1 MRPTEQ
7 ELTRLLK
14 ANQEK
19 YYRMAHT
26 YVKNR
31 EDALDIVHDAIVK
44 ALQKVHQVNN
54 PMYLETWFCRIL
66 INQSL
71 SFVRRRKNALNLEEV
86 KPISREEDWTG
97 RVSLYD
103 AIDRLP
109 PKLKTVI
116 LLRFFEDRSFEEIAR
131 ITALKESTVKAR
143 VYKALQLL
151 KLDMEDVDI

>member
-1 MRPTEQ
+1 
-7 ELTRLLK
+7 
-14 ANQEK
+14 
-19 YYRMAHT
+19 MAYA

-31 EDALDIVHDAIVK
+31 EDARDIVYDAIVK
-44 ALQKVHQVNN
+44 ALQKVHQVKS

-71 SFVRRRKNALNLEEV
+71 SFVRSRKNTLNLEEV

-116 LLRFFEDRSFEEIAR
+116 LLRFFEDMKFEEIAR
-131 ITALKESTVKAR
+131 ITAQKESTAKAQ

-151 KLDMEDVDI
+151 KLDMEDVDL

>member
-1 MRPTEQ
+1 M
-7 ELTRLLK
+7 LK

-19 YYRMAHT
+19 YYRMAYA

-44 ALQKVHQVNN
+44 ALQKVHQVKS

-71 SFVRRRKNALNLEEV
+71 SFVRSRKNTLNLEEV

-116 LLRFFEDRSFEEIAR
+116 LLRFFQDMKFEEIAR
-131 ITALKESTVKAR
+131 ITAQKESTAKAQ

-151 KLDMEDVDI
+151 KLDMEDVDL

>member
-1 MRPTEQ
+1 
-7 ELTRLLK
+7 
-14 ANQEK
+14 
-19 YYRMAHT
+19 MAYT

-44 ALQKVHQVNN
+44 ALQKVHQVKN

-71 SFVRRRKNALNLEEV
+71 SFVRRRKNTLNLEEV
-86 KPISREEDWTG
+86 KPFSREEDWTG

-116 LLRFFEDRSFEEIAR
+116 LLRFFEDRPFEEIAR
-131 ITALKESTVKAR
+131 ITAQKESTVKAR

-151 KLDMEDVDI
+151 KLDMEDMDI

>member
-1 MRPTEQ
+1 M
-7 ELTRLLK
+7 TRLLK

-19 YYRMAHT
+19 YYRMAYA

-71 SFVRRRKNALNLEEV
+71 SFVRSRKNTLNLEEV
-86 KPISREEDWTG
+86 PLSREEDWTG

-116 LLRFFEDRSFEEIAR
+116 LLRFFEDRPFEEIAR
-131 ITALKESTVKAR
+131 ITAQKESTVKAR

>member
-19 YYRMAHT
+19 YYRMAYT

>member
-1 MRPTEQ
+1 M
-7 ELTRLLK
+7 TRLLK

-19 YYRMAHT
+19 YYRMAYA

-44 ALQKVHQVNN
+44 ALQKVHQVKN

-71 SFVRRRKNALNLEEV
+71 SFVRRRKNTLNLAEV
-86 KPISREEDWTG
+86 EPFSREEDWTG
-97 RVSLYD
+97 WVSLYD

-116 LLRFFEDRSFEEIAR
+116 LLRFFEDRPFEEIAR
-131 ITALKESTVKAR
+131 ITAQKESTVKAR

-151 KLDMEDVDI
+151 KLDMEDMDI

>member
-19 YYRMAHT
+19 YYRMAYT

-71 SFVRRRKNALNLEEV
+71 SFVRRRKNTLNLEEV

-116 LLRFFEDRSFEEIAR
+116 LLRFFEDKSFDEIAR
-131 ITALKESTVKAR
+131 ITAQKESTAKAR

>member
-1 MRPTEQ
+1 M
-7 ELTRLLK
+7 TRLLK

-19 YYRMAHT
+19 YYRMAYA

-71 SFVRRRKNALNLEEV
+71 SFVRSRKNTLNLEEV

-116 LLRFFEDRSFEEIAR
+116 LLRFFEDMKFEEIAR
-131 ITALKESTVKAR
+131 ITAQKESTAKAQ

-151 KLDMEDVDI
+151 KLDMEDVDL

>member
-1 MRPTEQ
+1 M
-7 ELTRLLK
+7 TRLLK

-19 YYRMAHT
+19 YYRMAYT

-44 ALQKVHQVNN
+44 ALQKVHQVKN

-71 SFVRRRKNALNLEEV
+71 SFVRRRKNTLNLEEV
-86 KPISREEDWTG
+86 EPFSREEDWTG

-116 LLRFFEDRSFEEIAR
+116 LLRFFEDRPFEEIAR
-131 ITALKESTVKAR
+131 ITAQKESTVKAR

-151 KLDMEDVDI
+151 KLDMEDMDI

>member
-1 MRPTEQ
+1 
-7 ELTRLLK
+7 
-14 ANQEK
+14 
-19 YYRMAHT
+19 MAYA

-44 ALQKVHQVNN
+44 ALQKVHQVKS

-71 SFVRRRKNALNLEEV
+71 SFVRSRKNTLNLEDV

-116 LLRFFEDRSFEEIAR
+116 LLRFFEDMKFEEIAR
-131 ITALKESTVKAR
+131 ITAQKESTAKAQ

-151 KLDMEDVDI
+151 KLDMEDVDL

>member
-19 YYRMAHT
+19 YYRMAYT

-71 SFVRRRKNALNLEEV
+71 SFVRRRKNTLNLEEV
-86 KPISREEDWTG
+86 EPISREEDWTG

>member
-1 MRPTEQ
+1 
-7 ELTRLLK
+7 
-14 ANQEK
+14 
-19 YYRMAHT
+19 MAYA

-44 ALQKVHQVNN
+44 ALQKVHQVKS

-71 SFVRRRKNALNLEEV
+71 SFVRSRKNTLNLEEV

-116 LLRFFEDRSFEEIAR
+116 LLRFFEDMKFEEIAR
-131 ITALKESTVKAR
+131 ITAQKESTAKAQ

-151 KLDMEDVDI
+151 KLDMEDVDL

>member
-1 MRPTEQ
+1 
-7 ELTRLLK
+7 
-14 ANQEK
+14 
-19 YYRMAHT
+19 MAYT

>member
-19 YYRMAHT
+19 YYRMAYT

-71 SFVRRRKNALNLEEV
+71 SFVRRRKNTLNLEEV

>member
-1 MRPTEQ
+1 M
-7 ELTRLLK
+7 LK

-19 YYRMAHT
+19 YYRMAYA

-44 ALQKVHQVNN
+44 ALQKVHQVKS

-66 INQSL
+66 INQCL
-71 SFVRRRKNALNLEEV
+71 SFVRRRKNTLNLEEV

-116 LLRFFEDRSFEEIAR
+116 LLRFFQDMKFEEIAR
-131 ITALKESTVKAR
+131 ITAQKESTAKAQ

-151 KLDMEDVDI
+151 KLDMEDVDL